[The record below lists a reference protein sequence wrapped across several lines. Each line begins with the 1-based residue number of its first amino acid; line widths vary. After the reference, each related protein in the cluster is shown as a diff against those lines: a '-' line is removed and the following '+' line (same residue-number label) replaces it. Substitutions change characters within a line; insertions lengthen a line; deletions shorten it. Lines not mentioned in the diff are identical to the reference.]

1 MKTSAAD
8 MQVVD
13 PNPFLHLYLTQGSAS
28 FLIESR
34 ILIMEPINLSN
45 LIRVCLSLWSMHA
58 VRIVQACSVTN
69 LQHLVVDPNPV
80 LDPF

>member
-1 MKTSAAD
+1 

-13 PNPFLHLYLTQGSAS
+13 PNPFLDLYLTEGSAS

-34 ILIMEPINLSN
+34 ILIIEPINLSN